1 MGVTDD
7 FENLTLIITSLS
19 PCMKIALDNS
29 GTFGDISI
37 CQRFY
42 DNLISNDSTLLT
54 AYVSCKLK
62 FLLKKAFAITLQL
75 FIGSGV
81 S

>member
-19 PCMKIALDNS
+19 PRIKIALDNS
-29 GTFGDISI
+29 GTFRDISI

-42 DNLISNDSTLLT
+42 DNLLYQMIQP
-54 AYVSCKLK
+54 Y
-62 FLLKKAFAITLQL
+62 
-75 FIGSGV
+75 
-81 S
+81 